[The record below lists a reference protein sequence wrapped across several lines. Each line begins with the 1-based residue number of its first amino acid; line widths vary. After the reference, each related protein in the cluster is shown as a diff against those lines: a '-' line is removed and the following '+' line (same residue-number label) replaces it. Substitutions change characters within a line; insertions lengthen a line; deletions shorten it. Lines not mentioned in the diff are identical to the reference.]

1 MKKLIT
7 QIFILSIFVFNSTF
21 LLSGQ
26 EKIIQGSVTTFDSIP
41 LIGASI
47 KVKST
52 KELVFTDTLGMFT
65 VSCLQKD
72 KLKVSARGFSNQN
85 VKIKE
90 EIKHISVDLILN
102 PGPENREMAIGYGHV
117 KDKERLYAISSVN
130 DDDVDFSNYTD
141 IYDLIEGRFPGVQ
154 VHGNEIK
161 VRTTQTTMGS
171 NAAIMVVDGIVVDES
186 FFSSISPSDIAR
198 VNVLKGAAASI
209 YGVSGAFGVV
219 IVETKGRG
227 NQ

>member
-1 MKKLIT
+1 MKKLRT
-7 QIFILSIFVFNSTF
+7 QIIISLFFFLYSTC
-21 LLSGQ
+21 LLFGQ
-26 EKIIQGSVTTFDSIP
+26 EKIVHGSVTTFDSIP

-47 KVKST
+47 IVKSSE
-52 KELVFTDTLGMFT
+52 ELVLTDTLGMFT

-90 EIKHISVDLILN
+90 EIKQVSVDLKLN

-154 VHGNEIK
+154 VHGNEII
-161 VRTTQTTMGS
+161 VRTTHTTMGS
-171 NAAIMVVDGIVVDES
+171 SAAIMVVDGLVVDES
-186 FFSSISPSDIAR
+186 FFSSISISDIAR

>member
-1 MKKLIT
+1 MKKLRP
-7 QIFILSIFVFNSTF
+7 QIIISLFFVLYSTCQLF
-21 LLSGQ
+21 GQ
-26 EKIIQGSVTTFDSIP
+26 EKIVHGSVTTFDSIP

-47 KVKST
+47 KVKSSD
-52 KELVFTDTLGMFT
+52 ELVLTDTLGMFT

-90 EIKHISVDLILN
+90 EIKQVSVDLKLN

-130 DDDVDFSNYTD
+130 DDDVDFSDYTD
-141 IYDLIEGRFPGVQ
+141 IYDLVEGRFPGVQ
-154 VHGNEIK
+154 VHGNEII
-161 VRTTQTTMGS
+161 VRTTHTTMGS
-171 NAAIMVVDGIVVDES
+171 NAAIMVVDGMVVDES
-186 FFSSISPSDIAR
+186 FFSSISTSDIAS

-209 YGVSGAFGVV
+209 YGVSGAFGAV